1 MGAFLTL
8 IGTAGGIYLGLAG
21 LLWLA
26 QPHLLYQPNLSGGGI
41 ARTPADAGL
50 DYEPV
55 RIATE
60 DGPVLAAWYVDGP
73 SAAPPVVLFF
83 HGNAGNIGDRVE
95 SIEQL
100 HMAGAAVLIID
111 YRGYG
116 QSTGR
121 PSETG
126 TYADARGAWNWLT
139 QVRGVPQERIVL
151 FGRSLG
157 GAIAAHLAARVEPA
171 GLVLESTF
179 TSLPAL
185 AAELY
190 PWLPARQLTR
200 YRYNTEAALQK
211 VTAPVLVAHAP
222 GDEIVPFAHARRL
235 ARHRPP
241 VVALETLEGGHN
253 DAFLVSQPGY
263 TDTLRAFFRRVT
275 RGDGDEA

>member
-1 MGAFLTL
+1 MGAVLTL

-26 QPHLLYQPNLSGGGI
+26 QPHLLYQPNVSGGGI
-41 ARTPADAGL
+41 ARTPSDAGL
-50 DYEPV
+50 AYEPL

-60 DGPVLAAWYVDGP
+60 DGPELAAWYVDGP
-73 SAAPPVVLFF
+73 GADSPVVLFF

-95 SIEQL
+95 SLEQL
-100 HMAGAAVLIID
+100 HAAGAAVLIID

-116 QSTGR
+116 ESTGR
-121 PSETG
+121 PTEAG
-126 TYADARGAWNWLT
+126 TYSDARAAWHWLT
-139 QVRGVPQERIVL
+139 RVRGVPHERIVL

-179 TSLPAL
+179 TSLPDL

-200 YRYNTEAALQK
+200 YRYDTEAALQE
-211 VTAPVLVAHAP
+211 VTAPVLIAHAP

-253 DAFLVSQPGY
+253 DAFLVSRPGY
-263 TDTLRAFFRRVT
+263 TETLRAFFHRVA
-275 RGDGDEA
+275 GGGGNGA